1 MKYRM
6 FAKSVLGP
14 KYAAKGWRCQD
25 RSGKVN
31 FGRTQVI
38 AVADGHGSSDCFRSE
53 YGASLAVKTAFE
65 QTMLYC
71 RNTADKSDAPVRFS
85 DTGILNFKYAVW
97 NEWRRLVK
105 KNWDDYLK
113 LHKTPGGGEVR
124 YESVSEKYKA
134 RFGSSDKKVRD
145 RYLYVA

>member
-53 YGASLAVKTAFE
+53 YGASLAVKTHLNRPCFTAGI
-65 QTMLYC
+65 QR
-71 RNTADKSDAPVRFS
+71 RNRM
-85 DTGILNFKYAVW
+85 
-97 NEWRRLVK
+97 RL
-105 KNWDDYLK
+105 
-113 LHKTPGGGEVR
+113 
-124 YESVSEKYKA
+124 
-134 RFGSSDKKVRD
+134 
-145 RYLYVA
+145 

>member
-38 AVADGHGSSDCFRSE
+38 AVADGHGSSPRKLPQH
-53 YGASLAVKTAFE
+53 GVVGLAVSHCHLGGAFI
-65 QTMLYC
+65 
-71 RNTADKSDAPVRFS
+71 PVIVPK
-85 DTGILNFKYAVW
+85 GLEAV
-97 NEWRRLVK
+97 LV
-105 KNWDDYLK
+105 
-113 LHKTPGGGEVR
+113 GG
-124 YESVSEKYKA
+124 
-134 RFGSSDKKVRD
+134 
-145 RYLYVA
+145 